1 MMSYNY
7 VDVNLVYNAN
17 SWHKTIMKVYETEY
31 IDTYRFVNIILTPY
45 YAFVVSLI
53 FSIKETTKAYVYDIK
68 S

>member
-1 MMSYNY
+1 
-7 VDVNLVYNAN
+7 
-17 SWHKTIMKVYETEY
+17 MKVYETEY

-53 FSIKETTKAYVYDIK
+53 FSIKETKKAYVYDIE